1 MPRDAKRGS
10 QADIRPSSFASL
22 LFGWTQQGIDS
33 FLATQRIL
41 ADFMTRKN
49 TGALKSLREGMSDP
63 EHSPA
68 AILTEIAVEGTANLT
83 EAQRVLLNL
92 AEQENGIVMDGVLQR
107 VGGSATAATLV
118 SRVRRSIDEMI
129 EMQQELL
136 TIASKQVQERLE
148 KAKSGKMPDPATLLD
163 GARDAMENFV
173 KTQKKL
179 LDIIIEEPPKH
190 KGGKDD
196 DKQKAT
202 LSSLAREAAGSLIDA
217 QKNLLDLAGQQV
229 NVNLQ
234 AASKMAEM
242 VNLVRLTPLPT
253 ITGEGVKSFVEAEKA
268 VLDTIIKPEGRKA
281 APKAKARPKRAAKRR
296 QPAAQAAEAG
306 A

>member
-1 MPRDAKRGS
+1 MPRDAKRS
-10 QADIRPSSFASL
+10 SEADIRASSITSL

-41 ADFMTRKN
+41 ADFVTRKS
-49 TGALKSLREGMSDP
+49 ASAMKSLREGMSDP

-83 EAQRVLLNL
+83 EAQRILLNL
-92 AEQENGIVMDGVLQR
+92 AEQENGIVMDGVMQR
-107 VGGSATAATLV
+107 LGGSATAAAMA
-118 SRVRRSIDEMI
+118 SRVRRGIDEMI

-148 KAKSGKMPDPATLLD
+148 KTKAGKMPDPACLLD
-163 GARDAMENFV
+163 GARDAMEHFV

-179 LDIIIEEPPKH
+179 LDIIVEEPPKH
-190 KGGKDD
+190 KGGKEEE
-196 DKQKAT
+196 KEKAT
-202 LSSLAREAAGSLIDA
+202 LSALAREAASSLIDA

-234 AASKMAEM
+234 AASQMAEM
-242 VNLVRLTPLPT
+242 VNLARLTPLPT

-268 VLDTIIKPEGRKA
+268 VLDTIIRPANGRKSA
-281 APKAKARPKRAAKRR
+281 HKAKRAKRPVR
-296 QPAAQAAEAG
+296 RRPAAQAEEAG